1 METQITSPS
10 KGPDKSHPHQPS
22 PPAPDLRPL
31 APPLATAVSLATL
44 WEATAPKPG
53 NVYRGADFGD
63 MTYVD
68 FLTSAA
74 VTGPIVA
81 RVGELGL
88 GGTVLAAV
96 RATRD
101 AVGVNTNLGTLLLVV
116 PLALAHVRRSPREEL
131 RAKAAE
137 LVRQTTLA
145 ETEQV
150 YEAIRLARPGGLGKV
165 AEGDVAEAPTMSLI
179 EAMTLAAE
187 RDLVAR
193 QYVNEFREV
202 AEAAEVI
209 EREYR
214 AGTPLG
220 EAIVVAQLT
229 LLAEHGDSL
238 VARKLGEDASRD
250 VATRAGHLL
259 ETRTIDEERYHEQ
272 RADFD
277 FWLRSDG
284 HRRNP
289 GTTADLL
296 AASLLMLQLDGRLT
310 LPVKFY

>member
-1 METQITSPS
+1 M
-10 KGPDKSHPHQPS
+10 PDQSNDQ
-22 PPAPDLRPL
+22 L
-31 APPLATAVSLATL
+31 AAAVSLATL

-81 RVGELGL
+81 RAEELGL

-96 RATRD
+96 RATRE

-116 PLALAHVRRSPREEL
+116 PLTLGHSQRSPGETLGAAATRVV
-131 RAKAAE
+131 RAATSAD
-137 LVRQTTLA
+137 A
-145 ETEQV
+145 EQV
-150 YEAIRLARPGGLGKV
+150 YQAIRVARPGGLGKV
-165 AEGDVAEAPTMSLI
+165 AAGDVAEAPTMSLL
-179 EAMTLAAE
+179 EAMGLAAD

-193 QYVNEFREV
+193 QWVNEFREV
-202 AEAAEVI
+202 AEAADVVEQ
-209 EREYR
+209 EYH

-220 EAIVVAQLT
+220 EAIVVSQLT
-229 LLAEHGDSL
+229 LLAAHGDSL
-238 VARKLGEDASRD
+238 VARKLGDAASRD
-250 VATRAGHLL
+250 VATRAAHVLSKRGDVAEYLALRH
-259 ETRTIDEERYHEQ
+259 
-272 RADFD
+272 DFD

-284 HRRNP
+284 NRRNP

-296 AASLLMLQLDGRLT
+296 AASLLRLQLEGRLT
-310 LPVKFY
+310 LPVRFY